1 MQDLKGISAREAAKI
16 LGKSNFTLEKWRQV
30 GKGPKFTR
38 IGGTVRY
45 FLKDLEEYVQAR
57 TVAPKEEGA
66 E

>member
-1 MQDLKGISAREAAKI
+1 MQDLKGVSGREAAKI
-16 LGKSNFTLEKWRQV
+16 LGKSNFTLNKWRQV

-57 TVAPKEEGA
+57 TITPKEEGS